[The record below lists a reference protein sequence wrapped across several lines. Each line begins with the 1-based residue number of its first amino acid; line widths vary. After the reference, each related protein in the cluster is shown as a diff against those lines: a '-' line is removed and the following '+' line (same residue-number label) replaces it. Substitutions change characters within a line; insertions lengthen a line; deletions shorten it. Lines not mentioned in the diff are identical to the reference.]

1 MPLGRNL
8 AAGLASSIWIAI
20 IGLAV
25 VPLYLKYLGVEAY
38 GLIGF
43 FATTQALLQLL
54 DLGLAQT
61 MNREISRYSTQAKW
75 GEVRN
80 LLHTLAVIYWI
91 VALLIAAV
99 VFALAPWIASHWVK
113 AEQLSPATLERA
125 VQLMG
130 VVIACRWPVGLYQG
144 ALNGLERITTTSAI
158 NAVMM
163 TLSSVGAVFVLAFVS
178 ATIEA
183 FFIWQACVGITSAV
197 TMRLFAWRAIQSP
210 GASRFDIVEL
220 RRIWRFA
227 TGVGVI
233 ALSGVVLTQLDKLLL
248 SKILNLTDFGH
259 YMLATV
265 IANGL
270 YLLINPLFN
279 VIYPRFSSLVAT
291 GKDADLRM
299 LYRLGTRMFV
309 TMLFPVALI
318 VAVFARE
325 LVFVWTRDEAIAQS
339 VAPMLTLLSLGTALH
354 GVMYFPYALQLAYGL
369 PRLPLKINLLLLCLL
384 VPLTIFLASH
394 FGAMGGA
401 LAWFLLHLVYVL
413 LGSWLTH
420 RELLVG
426 IGGQWLLR
434 DIAVPLISSSAVFL
448 AVYSAVARIKPSVE
462 VSLVFALSAA
472 LLSILTS
479 VAMSPQSYKLVVDVL
494 GFRKR
499 VA

>member
-43 FATTQALLQLL
+43 FATTQAMFQLL

-61 MNREISRYSTQAKW
+61 VNREISRYSAQAKW
-75 GEVRN
+75 LEVRN

-91 VALLIAAV
+91 MGVSIAV
-99 VFALAPWIASHWVK
+99 VVFGLAPSIAGHWIE
-113 AEQLSPATLERA
+113 AEQLSPQTLERA

-130 VVIACRWPVGLYQG
+130 VVIACRWPIGLYQG
-144 ALNGLERITTTSAI
+144 ALNGLERIATTSAI

-163 TLSSVGAVFVLAFVS
+163 TLGSVGAVVVLAFVS
-178 ATIEA
+178 ASIEA
-183 FFIWQACVGITSAV
+183 FFMWQACVGIASAL
-197 TMRLFAWRAIQSP
+197 TMRLFAWRAIQFP
-210 GASRFDIVEL
+210 GASRFDSGEL
-220 RRIWRFA
+220 RRIWRFT
-227 TGVGVI
+227 TGVGVL

-248 SKILNLTDFGH
+248 SKLLNLSDFGH

-279 VIYPRFSSLVAT
+279 VIYPRFSTLVAM
-291 GKDADLRM
+291 GQEAELRM

-309 TMLFPVALI
+309 TMLFPIALM

-325 LVFVWTRDEAIAQS
+325 LAYVWTRDEAIAHS
-339 VAPMLTLLSLGTALH
+339 VAPLLRFLSLGTALH
-354 GVMYFPYALQLAYGL
+354 GVMYVPYALQLAYGL
-369 PRLPLKINLLLLCLL
+369 PRLALKINLVLLCLL
-384 VPLTIFLASH
+384 VPLTFFLASH
-394 FGAMGGA
+394 FGAIGGA
-401 LAWFLLHLVYVL
+401 LSWFVLHLVYVL

-426 IGGQWLLR
+426 IGGPWLLR
-434 DIAVPLISSSAVFL
+434 DVAVPLVSSAAVFL
-448 AVYSAVARIKPSVE
+448 AVYYVVMRIEPGVA
-462 VSLVFALSAA
+462 VSLLFAVFAA
-472 LLSILTS
+472 LLSILLS
-479 VAMSPQSYKLVVDVL
+479 VAMSPQSYKLVVGVL

-499 VA
+499 AA